1 MNEAQGRPNAALE
14 WYGRYLEE
22 APGGGLVAEARAGR
36 MRALLALG
44 QTDAAKAAAR
54 DYLRLHPAGV
64 GANTARQ
71 ILHRP

>member
-1 MNEAQGRPNAALE
+1 MQT
-14 WYGRYLEE
+14 
-22 APGGGLVAEARAGR
+22 GGLAAEARAGR

-64 GANTARQ
+64 GAATARQ
-71 ILHRP
+71 ILLRP